1 MKILERAIMPNGT
14 EIQLEEWVIINV
26 LKIKFKIF

>member
-14 EIQLEEWVIINV
+14 EIQLEDWNKGSVYNNV
-26 LKIKFKIF
+26 NN